1 MTGGSARSMESA
13 IAVDLVSNIMELGYR
28 IQSITMDDDTTTVS
42 RLKSTV
48 DPEIEKPSDKN
59 HIKKNISNSLTS
71 RNTPKTLT
79 SSAISYFVKYASY
92 AISQNSD
99 NAESLKTNL
108 AAIVP
113 HAFGEH
119 DNCNASWCGYMEN
132 PNTYKHSGFPGGCN
146 LSDQLLRKDL
156 ERVFNRVAD
165 KSDKLAHYGS
175 SQAKESLNCIIVI
188 EVGTLRWYILNT
200 QIIIFLKNCVERS
213 TYYIIKY

>member
-48 DPEIEKPSDKN
+48 DPEIEKLSDKN

-132 PNTYKHSGFPGGCN
+132 PNTYKYSGLPGGCD
-146 LSDQLLRKDL
+146 LSYQLLIHVR
-156 ERVFNRVAD
+156 F
-165 KSDKLAHYGS
+165 
-175 SQAKESLNCIIVI
+175 
-188 EVGTLRWYILNT
+188 
-200 QIIIFLKNCVERS
+200 
-213 TYYIIKY
+213 